1 MDLPQGEPAIRTIAM
16 PSDTNP
22 AGDIFGGWL
31 MAQMDLAAGNVAARR
46 ARGRCA
52 TIAVD
57 GFTFLKPV
65 HVGDEV
71 TVYAA
76 DAERRPHLD
85 QAQGLG
91 LAPRR
96 ATARRASRSPRRVF
110 TFVAID
116 EQAPPA
122 AGAAGL
128 GWVLFSKPGLEPEGG
143 PVGKITDTKADII
156 LALRHSQASRR
167 QLVDRRIG
175 PGREWER

>member
-1 MDLPQGEPAIRTIAM
+1 MKLPEGEPAIRTIAM
-16 PSDTNP
+16 PADTNP

-52 TIAVD
+52 TIAVE

-76 DAERRPHLD
+76 ELSVGRTSIKLKVSAWRRPRD
-85 QAQGLG
+85 GDESIQVTEAI
-91 LAPRR
+91 
-96 ATARRASRSPRRVF
+96 F

-116 EQAPPA
+116 EQRRPRPVPP
-122 AGAAGL
+122 
-128 GWVLFSKPGLEPEGG
+128 
-143 PVGKITDTKADII
+143 I
-156 LALRHSQASRR
+156 
-167 QLVDRRIG
+167 
-175 PGREWER
+175 